1 MIDRGSLRGTEIE
14 RRKQHVGGG
23 SSYFL
28 DMIGGREEGG
38 EGNGE
43 DKEDNIFFHLKKK
56 PKMEITR
63 QAHKGDNY
71 TSPQGRQ
78 PDKPTKETTRQAH
91 GHKGRHAATG

>member
-1 MIDRGSLRGTEIE
+1 MENT
-14 RRKQHVGGG
+14 RKT
-23 SSYFL
+23 
-28 DMIGGREEGG
+28 I
-38 EGNGE
+38 
-43 DKEDNIFFHLKKK
+43 KKK

-91 GHKGRHAATG
+91 GHKGRHAETG